1 MGDTTE
7 LLLVKRVRD
16 LLECMGSLAVLVLGG
31 GGVLTRLDCGIAH
44 RADPNQNMIE

>member
-31 GGVLTRLDCGIAH
+31 GGPHKTGLWH
-44 RADPNQNMIE
+44 RSPGRS